1 MRKIVGLTAAALT
14 LAAAQA
20 ATAADLGARVWPAR
34 EPVHKASPVMMAAYN
49 WSGFYIGGNV
59 GYSWGKAETDVTPGF
74 SRRFHRRRGDSREI
88 PGSAFSESL
97 KPSGGLA
104 AANRMEFQFGI
115 GCSA

>member
-1 MRKIVGLTAAALT
+1 MKKVVGLTAAALT

-59 GYSWGKAETDVTPGF
+59 GYSWGKAETDVTTPGF
-74 SRRFHRRRGDSREI
+74 IVDAPATGVTPTFEV
-88 PGSAFSESL
+88 EY
-97 KPSGGLA
+97 SGKRVFR
-104 AANRMEFQFGI
+104 NR
-115 GCSA
+115 

>member
-1 MRKIVGLTAAALT
+1 MKKVVGLTAAALT

-59 GYSWGKAETDVTPGF
+59 GYSWGKAETDVTTPGF
-74 SRRFHRRRGDSREI
+74 TVDATSTAGGATFPLKFREVRFR
-88 PGSAFSESL
+88 
-97 KPSGGLA
+97 
-104 AANRMEFQFGI
+104 NR
-115 GCSA
+115 